1 MGLGLVCLL
10 PDEARVE
17 VHLDKNLHREDPG
30 FSGVPFQ
37 RVVCRTTGGITRRS
51 QEVFS
56 WTMT

>member
-17 VHLDKNLHREDPG
+17 AHLDEDLHREVPG
-30 FSGVPFQ
+30 FSGAPFQ